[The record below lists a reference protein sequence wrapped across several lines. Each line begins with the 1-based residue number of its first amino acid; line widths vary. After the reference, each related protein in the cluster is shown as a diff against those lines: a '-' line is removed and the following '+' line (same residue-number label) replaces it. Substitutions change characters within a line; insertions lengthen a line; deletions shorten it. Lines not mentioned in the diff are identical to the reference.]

1 MSRDRK
7 GSCAIAIMAKAPRI
21 GDVKTRLVPPLS
33 PADAAALSG
42 CFIRDIAANILAA
55 AESAPIEGYVA
66 YSPPGSAHVF
76 MPLLPAGIRLLP
88 SRRPGLGCSLFDAA
102 GDLLTAGY
110 GAACL
115 VNSDSPTL
123 PTALLVEAAR
133 ALAAPGDRVVVGPAD
148 DGGYYLIGLQ
158 QPHRRL
164 FEDIAWST
172 EHVFRQTLDR
182 ANELALDIIT
192 LPRWY
197 DVDDLD
203 SLRHLLTEIAT
214 FAAAKKGYPALF
226 TAAFLRDLRSRV
238 GAQLFGTEAAAPIG
252 RA

>member
-21 GDVKTRLVPPLS
+21 GDVKTRLVPSLS

-55 AESAPIEGYVA
+55 AESAAIEGYVA
-66 YSPPGSAHVF
+66 YSPPGSAHVV
-76 MPLLPAGIRLLP
+76 MPLLPPGISLLP

-102 GDLLTAGY
+102 GDLLAAGY

-123 PTALLVEAAR
+123 PTALLVEASR
-133 ALAAPGDRVVVGPAD
+133 ALAVPGDRVVLGPAD

-182 ANELALDIIT
+182 ANELALDIVT

-203 SLRHLLTEIAT
+203 SLRHLQTEIAT
-214 FAAAKKGYPALF
+214 SAAAKKGYPALF

-238 GAQLFGTEAAAPIG
+238 GAQLFETEAAAPIG